1 MKHSSWRT
9 QWFGICVKQ
18 LVFCH
23 LVKGEADPVSGSGAA
38 NVGEERIAGLSP
50 LYLLLH
56 KSIHT
61 ERMTI

>member
-1 MKHSSWRT
+1 MTALGEVVWHLCET
-9 QWFGICVKQ
+9 ACV
-18 LVFCH
+18 LS
-23 LVKGEADPVSGSGAA
+23 LGKGRGCPVSGSMAA

-61 ERMTI
+61 E

>member
-61 ERMTI
+61 E

>member
-18 LVFCH
+18 LVFCR
-23 LVKGEADPVSGSGAA
+23 LVKGEAGPVSGSGAA

-61 ERMTI
+61 E

>member
-1 MKHSSWRT
+1 MVWHLCET
-9 QWFGICVKQ
+9 ACV
-18 LVFCH
+18 LS
-23 LVKGEADPVSGSGAA
+23 LGKGTSPVSGSGAA

-61 ERMTI
+61 E